1 MATGW
6 QENKDFYE
14 TNNEKLQKTSFFETF
29 PVRGAHLRYMPNPEA
44 MNDARRV
51 WTKKTFTAANI
62 LCLAAT
68 AFVWAI
74 NFLFIYYFQ
83 TTLIPITGSFFVD
96 SLILTVGIVVIWVI
110 IRRRQE
116 DYDNIAAEIES
127 KYSDNQQ

>member
-1 MATGW
+1 M
-6 QENKDFYE
+6 
-14 TNNEKLQKTSFFETF
+14 
-29 PVRGAHLRYMPNPEA
+29 
-44 MNDARRV
+44 
-51 WTKKTFTAANI
+51 
-62 LCLAAT
+62 LAAT

-127 KYSDNQQ
+127 KYSDK